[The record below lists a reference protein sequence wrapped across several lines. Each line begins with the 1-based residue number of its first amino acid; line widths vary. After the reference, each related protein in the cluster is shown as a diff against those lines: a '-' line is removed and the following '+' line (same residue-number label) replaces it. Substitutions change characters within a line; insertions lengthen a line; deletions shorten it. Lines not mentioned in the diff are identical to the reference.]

1 MGKGSFRDLS
11 RSGSGSTV
19 YSVVTFHS
27 KAGRGSEP
35 ARAVPMA
42 GNTP

>member
-11 RSGSGSTV
+11 HSGSTV